1 MTDQRDG
8 ILDPEDSETVD
19 NTPELEAVR
28 LWAGN
33 PTEDSWRAAHD
44 ALAPGKDKL
53 DKEVVEG
60 AMHKYAV
67 AGDDKAREKARAEL
81 FTLIANRQPIG
92 TTTWGELGKA
102 PPRDWLVTGWL
113 PTGCVSILSGR
124 GGVGKSRLALQLAA
138 GVASGGGKEG
148 EPDVWL
154 EGPPD
159 AANPLLLGTAVSNG
173 GVPVLYVSWED
184 DDLEF
189 SRRLAAI
196 SGDNKAPWVSPE
208 RLAQLHFADM
218 AGRGP
223 TWGPGVGVHI
233 STRAELLPA
242 GELLRERAEALDA
255 QLVILDPLAAAWV
268 GNENDRSLVRSF
280 MSDWDAWARQGPRG
294 VLVLA
299 HEPKS
304 RESGPAGSTDWE
316 AASRAVWTLGKER
329 HGPERKL
336 GRYQTDDRPFE
347 WKFDLVKAN
356 YGEPEALR
364 MAVDADH
371 DAGRWRVAGPWDD
384 AQPKGGSYDPA
395 S

>member
-8 ILDPEDSETVD
+8 ILDPEGSETVD

-28 LWAGN
+28 LWASN

-53 DKEVVEG
+53 DREVVEG

-173 GVPVLYVSWED
+173 GGGCPSCTCRGRTTTWS
-184 DDLEF
+184 
-189 SRRLAAI
+189 SRADWRR
-196 SGDNKAPWVSPE
+196 SPE
-208 RLAQLHFADM
+208 
-218 AGRGP
+218 
-223 TWGPGVGVHI
+223 T
-233 STRAELLPA
+233 TR
-242 GELLRERAEALDA
+242 
-255 QLVILDPLAAAWV
+255 
-268 GNENDRSLVRSF
+268 
-280 MSDWDAWARQGPRG
+280 PRG
-294 VLVLA
+294 CRRNVWRSST
-299 HEPKS
+299 S
-304 RESGPAGSTDWE
+304 RTWPG
-316 AASRAVWTLGKER
+316 AARRG
-329 HGPERKL
+329 
-336 GRYQTDDRPFE
+336 GR
-347 WKFDLVKAN
+347 V
-356 YGEPEALR
+356 
-364 MAVDADH
+364 
-371 DAGRWRVAGPWDD
+371 
-384 AQPKGGSYDPA
+384 
-395 S
+395 